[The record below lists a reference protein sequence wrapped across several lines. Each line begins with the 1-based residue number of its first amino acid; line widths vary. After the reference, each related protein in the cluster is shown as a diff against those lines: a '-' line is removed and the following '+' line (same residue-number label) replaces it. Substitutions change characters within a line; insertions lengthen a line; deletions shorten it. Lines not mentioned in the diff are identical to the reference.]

1 MHSSLKKGLSWT
13 LSYGIIFS
21 FPAWALLSRIAH
33 AETEEGGPTTAPAT
47 SKAAPAANPAP
58 KPADAPK
65 PETKPVTAPAAAS
78 KKAAPSKPES
88 HQLESTEPGSEKK
101 EKGETAPKVTSC
113 SDKKMLQNLANGQ
126 PNDPGPRCDTVK
138 NQELSPKCWQQVFM
152 LLGAARTNGLV
163 ANNSLAAKDA
173 AQQAAAWTVNEGNI
187 IKPNLFNSGKASSN
201 GPKEDELK
209 TVFARMA
216 DDSIQD
222 KKQCCKQLV
231 MQAVDLSQWILKKS
245 NEDGI
250 KDMKIHDKIHNL
262 YNKQSEDCDKA
273 QKVTAAPAAG
283 FVAPVAA
290 HNSQAPEKKKSIWP
304 AIFWGLAAG
313 ALLFFL
319 LYKRKKKGGGS
330 PPPTP
335 PTPPTTT
342 TTGGTGG
349 TTYPV
354 LTSTT
359 GRDITTGGT
368 VTTGGLTYPADT
380 TGTTGGRDITT
391 GGTGTVT
398 GSTTATTTTSTS
410 TTTGGTTTT
419 SAYPDLS
426 TSGTSRTTD
435 GTTRTISK

>member
-33 AETEEGGPTTAPAT
+33 AETDEGVSTTAPA
-47 SKAAPAANPAP
+47 AAKPAAAKPAP
-58 KPADAPK
+58 KPAAAPK
-65 PETKPVTAPAAAS
+65 KPATKEPSHIKDELESDEPTRETK
-78 KKAAPSKPES
+78 
-88 HQLESTEPGSEKK
+88 
-101 EKGETAPKVTSC
+101 KGDTAPKVTNC
-113 SDKKMLQNLANGQ
+113 SDKKMLQHIAYGQ
-126 PNDPGPRCDTVK
+126 PNDPGPRCDQPTS
-138 NQELSPKCWQQVFM
+138 NINYNNPKCWQQVFM

-163 ANNSLAAKDA
+163 ANNSLDTTKA
-173 AQQAAAWTVNEGNI
+173 AQQAAAWTVSEGNI
-187 IKPNLFNSGKASSN
+187 IKPNVFNVGKASSN

-209 TVFARMA
+209 TVFTRMA
-216 DDSIQD
+216 DESIKD

-245 NEDGI
+245 KEDSS
-250 KDMKIHDKIHNL
+250 KDTKIHDKIHNL
-262 YNKQSEDCDKA
+262 YNKQAEDCDKA
-273 QKVTAAPAAG
+273 QKDAAAPVAG
-283 FVAPVAA
+283 FVAPAQKHA
-290 HNSQAPEKKKSIWP
+290 SQAPEKKKSIWP

-313 ALLFFL
+313 ALVFFL
-319 LYKRKKKGGGS
+319 LFKRKKKSRGN

-354 LTSTT
+354 LTTTST

-368 VTTGGLTYPADT
+368 GTTGGLTYPADT
-380 TGTTGGRDITT
+380 TGATGGRDITT

-410 TTTGGTTTT
+410 TTTGGTTAT

-426 TSGTSRTTD
+426 TSGTSRTTS
-435 GTTRTISK
+435 GTTRTIK